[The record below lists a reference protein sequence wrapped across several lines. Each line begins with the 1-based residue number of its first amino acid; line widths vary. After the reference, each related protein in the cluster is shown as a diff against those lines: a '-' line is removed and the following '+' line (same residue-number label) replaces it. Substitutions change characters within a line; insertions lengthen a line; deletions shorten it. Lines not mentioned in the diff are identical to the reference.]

1 MWGCFDAWGVDLS
14 YGFGPALLGF
24 TVQTLTNVI
33 GAFSIAEMISAFP
46 SAGGL
51 VGFARISLGHW
62 GSFLCGTTEC
72 LYLGLSATFG
82 TLLWGN
88 YIFDAYDLSDPK
100 YLVLFSAIMYVM
112 SFSVISIGGR
122 FMWNFFVATAAMSA
136 VVILLYF
143 ISAFKHGDFIRN
155 AFNTN
160 GLPTDDF
167 NSGPVIAEGRRLLSS
182 FTPTGMP
189 TAMPTSLPSAFP
201 AGRWFAGGWMGIFSA
216 LPTVYWTIA
225 GNEVSCVAGEE
236 IHDPTVNVPKGLLAG
251 ALYAYFITICVFFAG
266 VSLPAGTAGL
276 PSSLHPIVDGVKLLF
291 PSTSLVTITG
301 ICSIGALATVTTWF
315 YAFSRQL
322 FSLSRKG
329 FLPGLLAYV
338 VNGSPF
344 SSLLFGLLI
353 GFAIVAVI
361 NISGNNEFTTVV
373 LVLLQISAMFTDVCL
388 FASYVGMKVCH
399 PKMERPFQSPF
410 GLIGGIYGLIMAS
423 LCVACSIIT
432 QLNKIVYIGSLLGGC
447 VCLWS
452 GYYFMV
458 SRHNLEFD
466 EDEKKAVI
474 ESITVDNLLRTEHG
488 LDYLELYMKKEMN
501 SEALLCLLVLTV
513 FLYNNIW

>member
-33 GAFSIAEMISAFP
+33 AAFSIAEMISAFP

-72 LYLGLSATFG
+72 LYLGLSVTFG

-88 YIFDAYDLSDPK
+88 YIVDAYELTDPA
-100 YLVLFSAIMYVM
+100 YLVLFSALMYVM
-112 SFSVISIGGR
+112 SFSVITVGGR
-122 FMWNFFVATAAMSA
+122 FMWNFFVVTASMSA
-136 VVILLYF
+136 VIILLYF
-143 ISAFKHGDFIRN
+143 ISAFKYGDFLHN

-160 GLPTDDF
+160 GLPSDDF
-167 NSGPVIAEGRRLLSS
+167 NSGPVISEGRRLLST
-182 FTPTGMP
+182 FAPTGMP
-189 TAMPTSLPSAFP
+189 TAMPTAFP
-201 AGRWFAGGWMGIFSA
+201 ARRWFAGGWMGIFSA

-236 IHDPTVNVPKGLLAG
+236 IHDPTANVPRGLIAG
-251 ALYAYFITICVFFAG
+251 ALYAYFITICMFFAG

-276 PSSLHPIVDGVKLLF
+276 PLSLHPIVDGVRLLF
-291 PSTSLVTITG
+291 PSTSIVTITG
-301 ICSIGALATVTTWF
+301 ICSVGALATVTTWF

-329 FLPGLLAYV
+329 FLPGFLAYV
-338 VNGSPF
+338 ANGTPLA
-344 SSLLFGLLI
+344 SLLFGLLI
-353 GFAIVAVI
+353 GFTIVIII
-361 NISGNNEFTTVV
+361 NISGNYEFTTIV

-388 FASYVGMKVCH
+388 FAAYVGMKVRH
-399 PKMERPFQSPF
+399 PKMERPFKSPF
-410 GLIGGIYGLIMAS
+410 GLIGGIYGLILAS
-423 LCVACSIIT
+423 FCVACSIIT

-447 VCLWS
+447 IVLWS
-452 GYYFMV
+452 GYYFFV

-474 ESITVDNLLRTEHG
+474 ESITVSSLLKTEHG

-501 SEALLCLLVLTV
+501 SETLICLLVLLFDTTSK
-513 FLYNNIW
+513 LA